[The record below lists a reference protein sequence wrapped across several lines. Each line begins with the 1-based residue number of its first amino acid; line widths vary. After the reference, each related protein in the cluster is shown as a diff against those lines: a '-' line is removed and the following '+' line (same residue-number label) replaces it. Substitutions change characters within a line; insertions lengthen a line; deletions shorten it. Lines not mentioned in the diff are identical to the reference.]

1 MSILRL
7 SKKGSEIP
15 VLPQP
20 VCLGWKVPVNN
31 IALVVLKTPGSDD
44 KDVSFTDPDA
54 FFDLALYPAHTGNTI
69 ITPHPYM
76 ICPHHEISKSKL
88 LICPLFW
95 QPYPDNRRTVFVYR
109 IGVKFIIIIVISNSH
124 NSVGIFN
131 GV

>member
-1 MSILRL
+1 VPEVRISILLL

-15 VLPQP
+15 VLPKP

-31 IALVVLKTPGSDD
+31 IALVVLKTPWSDD

-54 FFDLALYPAHTGNTI
+54 FFDLALYPAHTGNTV

-88 LICPLFW
+88 LICPFFW
-95 QPYPDNRRTVFVYR
+95 
-109 IGVKFIIIIVISNSH
+109 
-124 NSVGIFN
+124 
-131 GV
+131 